1 MGGEGSGRK
10 PDVMKMAKEQFQN
23 NSVEFEEVPLIL
35 PNYSGV
41 QKAALKTGTNMT
53 AGSVLF
59 AGADGQIAQ
68 DNTNLFWDDSNNRLG
83 IGTTSPD
90 EHLEVEGTGTQRI
103 QVVKTDA
110 TVGSSKLSVSS
121 TGGFVGSKD
130 NILFQIGTN
139 DAGVISINGS
149 NVGIGTT
156 TPKKKL
162 EWNDDVGF
170 SVDGKS
176 LMWNTY
182 FSSGFKAVTTGDYAA
197 YIALNTDGSMSFHT
211 SALTGTA
218 DAAITIAEQMRIDK
232 NGNVGIGTTGPATA
246 LHLVGGAFTIENTS
260 APSTPSGAGACFV
273 SGGELWYIGS
283 SGTQTRLAV
292 A

>member
-35 PNYSGV
+35 PNYSGI
-41 QKAALKTGTNMT
+41 QKAALKTGANLT

-59 AGADGQIAQ
+59 AGANRQIAQ

-103 QVVKTDA
+103 QVIKTDA

-139 DAGVISINGS
+139 DQGVIAINGS

-156 TPKKKL
+156 SPDYKL
-162 EWNDDVGF
+162 DVF
-170 SVDGKS
+170 
-176 LMWNTY
+176 
-182 FSSGFKAVTTGDYAA
+182 VTTNNGIKISSDTIDA
-197 YIALNTDGSMSFHT
+197 NTLLTFQESAIDAMSIIYR
-211 SALTGTA
+211 GV
-218 DAAITIAEQMRIDK
+218 
-232 NGNVGIGTTGPATA
+232 GN
-246 LHLVGGAFTIENTS
+246 EM
-260 APSTPSGAGACFV
+260 
-273 SGGELWYIGS
+273 
-283 SGTQTRLAV
+283 
-292 A
+292 